1 MEWKLHFAEELP
13 PLPPWWSLRWLE
25 NPPSQ
30 DLICKFIASCVH
42 CCLFLRGPLI
52 ASPGTACFVHLDG
65 ASWLAAPFLGLCP
78 GGSPLIGPP
87 RMPQHKAWGR
97 APIRKVLQ
105 VFCSPPTRK
114 GLSRPWSI
122 LTWTSTKAP
131 STVPHAHKSPVGA
144 CPVPPGGGGLNG
156 QRSEDDLTATV
167 MLPQCRHQSP
177 CPGPQGR
184 LQRCGASRV
193 DHQQAPCPGHPWPPG
208 AGEQGPGAFLSE
220 SQTDAHLEKFAN
232 LLDIMMFS
240 FLC

>member
-156 QRSEDDLTATV
+156 QRSEDDLTATA

-177 CPGPQGR
+177 C
-184 LQRCGASRV
+184 
-193 DHQQAPCPGHPWPPG
+193 QAPKAGCRDAVHPVWTTSRPHV
-208 AGEQGPGAFLSE
+208 QGILG
-220 SQTDAHLEKFAN
+220 HLEPGSRAPG
-232 LLDIMMFS
+232 LS
-240 FLC
+240 